1 MIGNKNWLVYTYIK
15 QQENEEMSKTPI
27 TELDE
32 FFRPQKKTTVI
43 RGIAS
48 RFIKPGDTPEQSLA
62 RQEESMRRIK
72 EQQRG

>member
-1 MIGNKNWLVYTYIK
+1 
-15 QQENEEMSKTPI
+15 MSKTPI